1 MSRTTK
7 ETRQKLIKQ
16 VGSECESQK
25 GKLRNVRKKYMDKI
39 RVIEKSKTVSKDD
52 VEKMKKK
59 VDMITDS
66 IVKEM
71 TEMMKKKEQE
81 LDIWLGER
89 IFPPFR
95 TLITPPT
102 IPFTYFLY

>member
-1 MSRTTK
+1 MYRTTK

-59 VDMITDS
+59 VDTITDE

-71 TEMMKKKEQE
+71 TEMMKKKESE
-81 LDIWLGER
+81 LDIWLAER
-89 IFPPFR
+89 ISPSF
-95 TLITPPT
+95 
-102 IPFTYFLY
+102 